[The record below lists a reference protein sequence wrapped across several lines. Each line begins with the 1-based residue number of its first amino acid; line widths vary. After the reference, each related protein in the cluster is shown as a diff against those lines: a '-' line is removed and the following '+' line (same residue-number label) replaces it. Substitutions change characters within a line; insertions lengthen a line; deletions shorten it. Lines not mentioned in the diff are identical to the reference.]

1 MKAAI
6 SLNPDAEVVR
16 TVREGL
22 ERAEALRPHVVLL
35 DNRLG
40 SERGMDAI
48 AAFKQLDEEVQVILM
63 TAYGSVSQ
71 AVEAMKLGEQLHPK
85 TL

>member
-1 MKAAI
+1 MKYKV
-6 SLNPDAEVVR
+6 LVVDDEFLIR
-16 TVREGL
+16 MTLESGLSDRGYQVESASGVREGL

-48 AAFKQLDEEVQVILM
+48 AAFKQLDEEVAL
-63 TAYGSVSQ
+63 ALSSFSPC
-71 AVEAMKLGEQLHPK
+71 L
-85 TL
+85 